1 MKRRRVL
8 TLLIWLS
15 GSLVF
20 IILIL
25 ISIVIIF
32 NSYAGIISKGI
43 PIQAYNEPRSA
54 LLVIDIQEATT
65 GEYSEYPYYRENS
78 DNLIEITNLVAENF
92 RNHKQP
98 VILVRSVISN
108 PLINL
113 INDTYAKGQPGVN
126 FDRRLSISSDYELE
140 KSVSDA
146 FRNTTLDSI
155 LIKNKVNHLYIAGLD
170 AAECINATADAAKN
184 RNYIISII
192 EDAVISRSEKLTDS
206 MMIRFRNRGIEI
218 IKSDRIIF
226 GE

>member
-8 TLLIWLS
+8 TFFIWLS
-15 GSLVF
+15 GSLVL

-25 ISIVIIF
+25 TAIVIIF
-32 NSYAGIISKGI
+32 NSYAGIVSKGT
-43 PIQAYNEPRSA
+43 PIQAYKESRSA
-54 LLVIDIQEATT
+54 LLIIDIQEATT

-78 DNLIEITNLVAENF
+78 YSLIEITNIVAENF

-126 FDRRLSISSDYELE
+126 FDRRLSISSNYELE
-140 KSVSDA
+140 KNVSDA

-155 LIKNKVNHLYIAGLD
+155 LIKNQVNHLYIAGLD
-170 AAECINATADAAKN
+170 AAECINATAAAAKN
-184 RNYIISII
+184 RNYLISII

-206 MMIRFRNRGIEI
+206 MMISFRNRGIEI
-218 IKSDRIIF
+218 VKSDRIIF

>member
-1 MKRRRVL
+1 MRRRRGL

-43 PIQAYNEPRSA
+43 PIQTYKESRSA

-65 GEYSEYPYYRENS
+65 GEYSEHTYYRENS
-78 DNLIEITNLVAENF
+78 DSLIEITNIVAENF

-126 FDRRLSISSDYELE
+126 FDRRLRISSNYELE

-146 FRNTTLDSI
+146 FRNTTLDNI
-155 LIKNKVNHLYIAGLD
+155 LIKNQVNHLYIAGLD
-170 AAECINATADAAKN
+170 AAECINATAAAAKN
-184 RNYIISII
+184 RNYLISII

-206 MMIRFRNRGIEI
+206 MMISFRNRGIEI